1 MRVSLDPHS
10 GMPVIGIYNDADLAA
25 AIVETERTGVPVVRN
40 TLRGFCR
47 ARMPSGVVLHD
58 NGVHEKNGTWWV
70 SPAAKPMLNR
80 DGQHIKDHAGKP
92 MWSPAVSF
100 ASKELRDKFSAAVLG
115 ALRTV
120 RPEIF
125 M

>member
-1 MRVSLDPHS
+1 
-10 GMPVIGIYNDADLAA
+10 
-25 AIVETERTGVPVVRN
+25 
-40 TLRGFCR
+40 
-47 ARMPSGVVLHD
+47 VLHD
-58 NGVHEKNGTWWV
+58 NAVHEKNGTWWV

-92 MWSPAVSF
+92 MWSPVVSF